1 VSGYLLKYGTVHC
14 GTACVCSVRH
24 QSFRDMVSSSDPP
37 AEFALLNTKE
47 TINSGS
53 AESAVAALP
62 AIDNIADE
70 DEDSGDEEYFRS
82 A

>member
-1 VSGYLLKYGTVHC
+1 
-14 GTACVCSVRH
+14 
-24 QSFRDMVSSSDPP
+24 MVSSSDPP